1 MFEKSVE
8 GPYLGGEVLEKLP
21 VVAESTEKAPKLF
34 DVLWRGHVRERSN
47 LDAILPL
54 TPNMK
59 EKGVLSSPDSD
70 VLLDVDS
77 SVDTLVHDHVEMGKL
92 LVIAEAGQLQV

>member
-1 MFEKSVE
+1 M
-8 GPYLGGEVLEKLP
+8 P
-21 VVAESTEKAPKLF
+21 A
-34 DVLWRGHVRERSN
+34 R
-47 LDAILPL
+47 L
-54 TPNMK
+54 TPSMK

-92 LVIAEAGQLQV
+92 LVVAEAGQLQV

>member
-1 MFEKSVE
+1 MVRPNNKQRGGGGQACHGRTKEKIAS
-8 GPYLGGEVLEKLP
+8 EVLLP
-21 VVAESTEKAPKLF
+21 RACQ
-34 DVLWRGHVRERSN
+34 
-47 LDAILPL
+47 L
-54 TPNMK
+54 TPNIK

-92 LVIAEAGQLQV
+92 LVIAAAGLLQV

>member
-1 MFEKSVE
+1 
-8 GPYLGGEVLEKLP
+8 
-21 VVAESTEKAPKLF
+21 
-34 DVLWRGHVRERSN
+34 
-47 LDAILPL
+47 
-54 TPNMK
+54 MK

-92 LVIAEAGQLQV
+92 LVIAEAGQLQVWG